1 MLKRI
6 PIRGVF
12 KLRYTRR
19 RKVGRGGEDTV
30 AESSA
35 NWLGKKKSRS
45 WNERQSSRMGV
56 MKRTKA
62 VSLFVAFFV
71 LAALATAAFP
81 DLELCRA
88 HTPDS
93 FPSDGEAPATTGN
106 VLSGSHDSRSS
117 YESNSDQLLAPCDNG
132 GETIHAHGCHS
143 HALPSGCASL
153 LDFGSPPLIVIPDE
167 ALLTGGTVQP
177 PFEPPRIPA

>member
-1 MLKRI
+1 M
-6 PIRGVF
+6 
-12 KLRYTRR
+12 
-19 RKVGRGGEDTV
+19 

-45 WNERQSSRMGV
+45 WNERHSSRMGV
-56 MKRTKA
+56 MKCTKA

-93 FPSDGEAPATTGN
+93 FPSESEAPATTGH
-106 VLSGSHDSRSS
+106 VVSGSHDSRSS

-143 HALPSGCASL
+143 HALPSGCAL
-153 LDFGSPPLIVIPDE
+153 LFDFGSPPLVVIATEPFLE
-167 ALLTGGTVQP
+167 GGTVQLP
-177 PFEPPRIPA
+177 AEPPRIPA